1 MPKIVDNARGKL
13 SLEKVTFENVLRNA
27 DTLRREYK
35 AQLDE
40 INSLKASIQ
49 EEYAKA
55 ADQTR
60 ILKEERE
67 RLLSGSKIEAKRIVS
82 NAKAEAEELLDR
94 LKKWCAPRRWR
105 KKAFLKRVP

>member
-1 MPKIVDNARGKL
+1 M
-13 SLEKVTFENVLRNA
+13 RNA

-67 RLLSGSKIEAKRIVS
+67 RLLSGSQIEAKRIVS
-82 NAKAEAEELLDR
+82 NAKAEAEELLDK
-94 LKKWCAPRRWR
+94 LKKMVRDA
-105 KKAFLKRVP
+105 A